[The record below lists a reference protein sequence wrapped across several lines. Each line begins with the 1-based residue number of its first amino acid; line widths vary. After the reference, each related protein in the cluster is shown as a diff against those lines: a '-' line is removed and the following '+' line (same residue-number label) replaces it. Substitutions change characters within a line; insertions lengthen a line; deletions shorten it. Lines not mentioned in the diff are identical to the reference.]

1 MLGAWCLMHTL
12 VSCFIMKLLK
22 EYIRKTLAHRHL
34 GRAMVGALALNT
46 VRIFLGIPTLEGYV
60 SFNVFFLKTN
70 DQTLKIQIFKQ
81 KNQILDEINLALG
94 KVGYTT
100 RVDEIRIKT

>member
-12 VSCFIMKLLK
+12 VLWCIMKLLK

-34 GRAMVGALALNT
+34 GRAMVGAVALNE
-46 VRIFLGIPTLEGYV
+46 VRTFLGIPTLEWYV
-60 SFNVFFLKTN
+60 AFNVFFLKTN
-70 DQTLKIQIFKQ
+70 DQTLKIHIFKQ
-81 KNQILDEINLALG
+81 KNQILHEVNLALE

-100 RVDEIRIKT
+100 RIDEIRIKT